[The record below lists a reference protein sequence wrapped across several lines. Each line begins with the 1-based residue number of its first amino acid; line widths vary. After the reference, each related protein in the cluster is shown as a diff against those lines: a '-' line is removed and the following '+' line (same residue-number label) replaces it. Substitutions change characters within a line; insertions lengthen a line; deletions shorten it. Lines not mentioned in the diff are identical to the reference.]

1 MTYIHLVVL
10 IYGFPEVSARN
21 TSYCGASRKTNEA
34 KQLSNHGNNRRD
46 EPTNNFILLAGWYQQ
61 LFS

>member
-21 TSYCGASRKTNEA
+21 TSDYGASRKTDEA
-34 KQLSNHGNNRRD
+34 KLSNHGNNRRD
-46 EPTNNFILLAGWYQQ
+46 EPTNNFILIKSGELA
-61 LFS
+61 LII